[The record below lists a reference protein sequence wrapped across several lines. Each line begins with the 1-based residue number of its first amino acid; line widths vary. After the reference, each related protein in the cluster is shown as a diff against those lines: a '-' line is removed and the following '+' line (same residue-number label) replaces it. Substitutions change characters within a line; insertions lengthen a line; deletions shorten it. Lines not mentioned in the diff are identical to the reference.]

1 MTRVNAATNTFS
13 SLPAP
18 SQDGYQ
24 GCAHVQCLWAAYGS
38 ERRQGVPNLNFQ
50 ALRGTISPSYGDT
63 SQSRSFNYPDDMI
76 EDFVRMMNSEPGFIG
91 AVNLGNPAAFTMLE
105 LAESVLMLTG
115 SQSKLTFKP
124 LPTDDPRQQPT

>member
-1 MTRVNAATNTFS
+1 
-13 SLPAP
+13 
-18 SQDGYQ
+18 
-24 GCAHVQCLWAAYGS
+24 
-38 ERRQGVPNLNFQ
+38 
-50 ALRGTISPSYGDT
+50 
-63 SQSRSFNYPDDMI
+63 MI

-124 LPTDDPRQQPT
+124 LPTDDPRQ